1 MWLLSWSKLEM
12 GSQSWG
18 EIKALHHAQEAH
30 ASFRCTATNPSLP
43 FWKGTCLIG
52 NGEVKFCSQVTRS
65 QIQSCPLCSHHSYM
79 CLVLWIIS
87 LSLKE
92 VLGTFLF
99 MNFLLN
105 NKHLRYPLTWS
116 TEKIKSIGK
125 PRRKSVKLS
134 NCQDLVNFI
143 KKPLDTYISN
153 TLHFIKIWHFLR
165 RANRNFPPFTSEGKT
180 NKQKTQKR
188 KKKKKLTKNPTTWT
202 SAQEYCRILLTW
214 IHFVLEKLTAK
225 VYLHPA
231 RCELYF
237 SGIHPRV
244 WKVPRERGRASIG
257 AEVSILQVH
266 FLREFATVISCISW
280 QKLFRCIELLDPPD
294 ISLDCHWT
302 GSNCGHTWHFS

>member
-105 NKHLRYPLTWS
+105 KKHLRHPLTWS

-153 TLHFIKIWHFLR
+153 TLHFTKIWHFLR

-188 KKKKKLTKNPTTWT
+188 KKKKNWQKTP
-202 SAQEYCRILLTW
+202 Q
-214 IHFVLEKLTAK
+214 LEQ
-225 VYLHPA
+225 
-231 RCELYF
+231 
-237 SGIHPRV
+237 
-244 WKVPRERGRASIG
+244 VPRS
-257 AEVSILQVH
+257 
-266 FLREFATVISCISW
+266 TVG
-280 QKLFRCIELLDPPD
+280 FY
-294 ISLDCHWT
+294 
-302 GSNCGHTWHFS
+302 